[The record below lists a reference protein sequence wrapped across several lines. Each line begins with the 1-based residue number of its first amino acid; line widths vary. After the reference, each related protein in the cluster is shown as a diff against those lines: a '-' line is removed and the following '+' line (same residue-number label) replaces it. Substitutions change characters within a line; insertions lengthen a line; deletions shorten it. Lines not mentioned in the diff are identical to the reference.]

1 MLKVILSVENNNTHS
16 GTNFIQVKAMQLR
29 INLMT
34 VQHKQ
39 AENYVEMC
47 LATWCILCFLWMDE
61 HTFLFCSKSSVVS
74 IMNCAFVAHQESF
87 LSQFQIYIKEQSDC

>member
-39 AENYVEMC
+39 AENYVEI
-47 LATWCILCFLWMDE
+47 TQQD
-61 HTFLFCSKSSVVS
+61 
-74 IMNCAFVAHQESF
+74 
-87 LSQFQIYIKEQSDC
+87 